1 MSLKKK
7 PRLNYITTKGIFYI
21 TLLVIFL
28 TILSVWQFGLGKE
41 RTIIENSILS
51 TTILSLV
58 FFLFITIGLYN
69 GIKLKDNLGKIT
81 DRLDLGTEGISDVF
95 DVSSPEL
102 PDFTDGIEEMVLG
115 ILLWILITII
125 IGVLLWLFG
134 GILWTMVLIFL
145 AMLYW
150 IFFRALRLVFKKSPI
165 CKGNLVKSMGFGL
178 GYTLLYN
185 FWIYIII
192 VIAEFLK
199 YY

>member
-7 PRLNYITTKGIFYI
+7 PRLNYITTKGVFYI
-21 TLLVIFL
+21 TLWVIFL

-81 DRLDLGTEGISDVF
+81 DRLDLGTEDISDVF
-95 DVSSPEL
+95 DVSSSEL

-134 GILWTMVLIFL
+134 GIL
-145 AMLYW
+145 
-150 IFFRALRLVFKKSPI
+150 
-165 CKGNLVKSMGFGL
+165 
-178 GYTLLYN
+178 
-185 FWIYIII
+185 
-192 VIAEFLK
+192 
-199 YY
+199 